1 VTQAFYGGTGEP
13 MKIAILDDYQN
24 VALKMADWSALSGR
38 AEITVFNDHLADP
51 SALVERLLPFDIVCV
66 MRERTPLPREVLQHL
81 PKLKLV
87 ASTGSRN
94 ASIDTGAAKE
104 LGITVTATGY
114 RSSPTIELTWALIL
128 ASLRGVV
135 HENNSI
141 RNGGWQKSVGQDLSG
156 KILGVVGLGNIGGQ
170 VARIG
175 LAFGMK
181 IIAWSQNMAPE
192 IAEAAGAKLVSKDE
206 LFRQAD
212 IVTIHLIL
220 SGRTKGLVGA
230 GELGLMKPTSR
241 LINTSRGPI
250 VDEPSLIKALRSHAI
265 AGAAIDVFE
274 EEPLPAQHPFRSM
287 DNVLATPHIG
297 YVSESLYRTF
307 YGDSLANITAWLD
320 RQDKDKAE

>member
-1 VTQAFYGGTGEP
+1 

-24 VALKMADWSALSGR
+24 VASKMADWSTLSGR

-51 SALVERLLPFDIVCV
+51 SNLVERLLPFEVVCV

-81 PKLKLV
+81 PRLKLI

-94 ASIDTGAAKE
+94 ASIDMEAAKE

-128 ASLRGVV
+128 ASLRGIV

-141 RNGGWQKSVGQDLSG
+141 RNGGWQKSVGQDLGG

-181 IIAWSQNMAPE
+181 IIAWSQNMSPE

-206 LFRQAD
+206 LFRGAD
-212 IVTIHLIL
+212 IVTIHLVL
-220 SGRTKGLVGA
+220 SGRTKGLVVA
-230 GELGLMKPTSR
+230 AELGLMKPTSR

-250 VDEPSLIKALRSHAI
+250 VAAVSPSPRLSSSPII
-265 AGAAIDVFE
+265 C
-274 EEPLPAQHPFRSM
+274 
-287 DNVLATPHIG
+287 
-297 YVSESLYRTF
+297 
-307 YGDSLANITAWLD
+307 D
-320 RQDKDKAE
+320 RQRRKQGCVLRTVRGSDFTIFAIHSATGW

>member
-1 VTQAFYGGTGEP
+1 
-13 MKIAILDDYQN
+13 MKIAILDDYHN

-38 AEITVFNDHLADP
+38 AKITVFNDHVADP
-51 SALVERLLPFDIVCV
+51 SALVERLLPFDVVCV
-66 MRERTPLPREVLQHL
+66 MRERTSLPREVLQHL
-81 PKLKLV
+81 PRLQLI

-94 ASIDTGAAKE
+94 ASIDMGAAKE

-114 RSSPTIELTWALIL
+114 RPSPTIELTWALIL
-128 ASLRGVV
+128 ASLRGIV

-175 LAFGMK
+175 LAFSMK
-181 IIAWSQNMAPE
+181 IIAWSENLTPE
-192 IAEAAGAKLVSKDE
+192 IAEAAGARLVSKDE

-230 GELGLMKPTSR
+230 AELALMKPTSR

-265 AGAAIDVFE
+265 AGAAIDVFD
-274 EEPLPAQHPFRSM
+274 EEPLAAEHPFRSM

-297 YVSESLYRTF
+297 YVTEGLYRTF
-307 YGDSLANITAWLD
+307 YEDTVANITAWLN
-320 RQDKDKAE
+320 K

>member
-1 VTQAFYGGTGEP
+1 

-24 VALKMADWSALSGR
+24 VALKMADWSAISGR
-38 AEITVFNDHLADP
+38 AEVTVFNDHVVDQ
-51 SALVERLLPFDIVCV
+51 SALVERLLPFDVVCV

-81 PKLKLV
+81 PRLKLI

-94 ASIDTGAAKE
+94 ASIDMGAAKE

-128 ASLRGVV
+128 ASLRGIV

-175 LAFGMK
+175 FAFGMR
-181 IIAWSQNMAPE
+181 IIAWSQNMTPE
-192 IAEAAGAKLVSKDE
+192 IAEAAGARLVSKDE
-206 LFRQAD
+206 LFRHAD
-212 IVTIHLIL
+212 IVTIHLIF
-220 SGRTKGLVGA
+220 SSRTKGLVGA
-230 GELGLMKPTSR
+230 AELGLMKPTSR

-250 VDEPSLIKALRSHAI
+250 VDEASLIKALRSHAI
-265 AGAAIDVFE
+265 AGAAIDVFD

-287 DNVLATPHIG
+287 DNMLATPHIG
-297 YVSESLYRTF
+297 YVTEGLYRTF
-307 YGDSLANITAWLD
+307 YADTVANITAWLNKQHD
-320 RQDKDKAE
+320 

>member
-1 VTQAFYGGTGEP
+1 MRPKPDEHSKNISGVGRVLGAQHACHHERFAPGRKTA
-13 MKIAILDDYQN
+13 A
-24 VALKMADWSALSGR
+24 VAADFVNPYFWGARRCPGR
-38 AEITVFNDHLADP
+38 HP
-51 SALVERLLPFDIVCV
+51 Y
-66 MRERTPLPREVLQHL
+66 LPR
-81 PKLKLV
+81 LKLI

-94 ASIDTGAAKE
+94 ASIDMAAAKE

-128 ASLRGVV
+128 ASLRGIV

-175 LAFGMK
+175 LAFGME
-181 IIAWSQNMAPE
+181 IIAWSQNMTPE
-192 IAEAAGAKLVSKDE
+192 IAEAAGARLVSKDE

-220 SGRTKGLVGA
+220 SARTKGLVGA
-230 GELGLMKPTSR
+230 AELRLMKPTSR

-250 VDEPSLIKALRSHAI
+250 VDEASLIKALRSHAI
-265 AGAAIDVFE
+265 AGAAIDVFDQ
-274 EEPLPAQHPFRSM
+274 EPLPSEHPFRSM
-287 DNVLATPHIG
+287 DNMLATPHIG
-297 YVSESLYRTF
+297 YVTEGLYRTF
-307 YGDSLANITAWLD
+307 YGDTVANITAWLNNPHG
-320 RQDKDKAE
+320 

>member
-1 VTQAFYGGTGEP
+1 

-24 VALKMADWSALSGR
+24 VALKVADWSTLSGR
-38 AEITVFNDHLADP
+38 AEVTVFNDHVADT
-51 SALVERLLPFDIVCV
+51 SALVERLLPFDVVCV

-81 PKLKLV
+81 PRLKLI

-94 ASIDTGAAKE
+94 ASIDMGAAKE

-128 ASLRGVV
+128 ASLRGII

-141 RNGGWQKSVGQDLSG
+141 RNSGWQESVGQDLSD

-181 IIAWSQNMAPE
+181 IIAWSENLTPE
-192 IAEAAGAKLVSKDE
+192 TAEAAGARLVSKDE

-230 GELGLMKPTSR
+230 AELALMKPTSR

-250 VDEPSLIKALRSHAI
+250 VDELSLIKALRSYAI
-265 AGAAIDVFE
+265 AGAAIDVFD
-274 EEPLPAQHPFRSM
+274 EEPLPARHPFRSM

-297 YVSESLYRTF
+297 YVTEGLYGTF
-307 YGDSLANITAWLD
+307 YEIP
-320 RQDKDKAE
+320 

>member
-1 VTQAFYGGTGEP
+1 MV
-13 MKIAILDDYQN
+13 KIAILDDYQN

-38 AEITVFNDHLADP
+38 AEITVFNDHVADP
-51 SALVERLLPFDIVCV
+51 SALVERLLPFEVVCV

-81 PKLKLV
+81 PRLKLI

-94 ASIDTGAAKE
+94 ASIDMEAAKE

-128 ASLRGVV
+128 ASLRGIV

-156 KILGVVGLGNIGGQ
+156 KTLGVVGLGNIGGQ

-181 IIAWSQNMAPE
+181 IIAWSQNMTPE
-192 IAEAAGAKLVSKDE
+192 IAEAAGARLVSKNE

-220 SGRTKGLVGA
+220 SGRNKGLVGVA
-230 GELGLMKPTSR
+230 ELGLMKPTSR

-250 VDEPSLIKALRSHAI
+250 VDEASLIKALRSHAI
-265 AGAAIDVFE
+265 AGAAIDVFDQ
-274 EEPLPAQHPFRSM
+274 EPLPSEHPFRSM
-287 DNVLATPHIG
+287 DNMLATPHIG
-297 YVSESLYRTF
+297 YVTEGLYRTF
-307 YGDSLANITAWLD
+307 YGDTVANITAWLNNPHG
-320 RQDKDKAE
+320 

>member
-1 VTQAFYGGTGEP
+1 
-13 MKIAILDDYQN
+13 MKTAILDDYQN
-24 VALKMADWSALSGR
+24 VALKMADWSALSER

-51 SALVERLLPFDIVCV
+51 SALVERLLPFDVVCV
-66 MRERTPLPREVLQHL
+66 MRERTPLPRQVLQHL
-81 PKLKLV
+81 PRLKLI

-94 ASIDTGAAKE
+94 ASIDMGAAKE

-128 ASLRGVV
+128 ASLRGIV

-141 RNGGWQKSVGQDLSG
+141 RNGGWQQSVGQDLSG

-181 IIAWSQNMAPE
+181 IIAWSQNMTPE
-192 IAEAAGAKLVSKDE
+192 IAEAAGARLVSKDE

-230 GELGLMKPTSR
+230 AELGLMKPTSR

-250 VDEPSLIKALRSHAI
+250 VDEALLIKALRSHAI
-265 AGAAIDVFE
+265 AGAAIDVFD
-274 EEPLPAQHPFRSM
+274 EEPLPVQHPFRSM

-297 YVSESLYRTF
+297 YGTEGLYRTF
-307 YGDSLANITAWLD
+307 YEDTVANITAWLNK
-320 RQDKDKAE
+320 QHG

>member
-1 VTQAFYGGTGEP
+1 

-38 AEITVFNDHLADP
+38 AEITVFNDHVADP
-51 SALVERLLPFDIVCV
+51 SALVERLLPFEVVCV

-81 PKLKLV
+81 PRLKLI

-94 ASIDTGAAKE
+94 ASIDMEAAKE

-128 ASLRGVV
+128 ASLRGIV

-156 KILGVVGLGNIGGQ
+156 KTLGVVGLGNIGGQ

-181 IIAWSQNMAPE
+181 IIAWSQNMTPE
-192 IAEAAGAKLVSKDE
+192 IAEAAGARLVSKNE

-220 SGRTKGLVGA
+220 SGRNKGLVGVA
-230 GELGLMKPTSR
+230 ELGLMKPTSR

-250 VDEPSLIKALRSHAI
+250 VDEASLIKALRSHAI
-265 AGAAIDVFE
+265 AGAAIDVFDQ
-274 EEPLPAQHPFRSM
+274 EPLPSEHPFRSM
-287 DNVLATPHIG
+287 DNMLATPHIG
-297 YVSESLYRTF
+297 YVTEGLYRTF
-307 YGDSLANITAWLD
+307 YGDTVTNITACLN
-320 RQDKDKAE
+320 KPHG